1 MKMKMLEDLHYKLCK
16 ELEEI
21 AEKNKLSAGDIEI
34 VHTLTDTLKNIDK
47 IKYLEGEESGYSQR
61 GGRGNGG
68 SSYGGGNGGYSGNS
82 GGGNESYRGSSY
94 YEGDGMRMDDGY
106 DDGRSGARRGEHYVR
121 GHYSRGSDAEHV
133 ADEVRE
139 MMNRAN
145 DGEIRRALEKA
156 IRAIEE

>member
-21 AEKNKLSAGDIEI
+21 AGKNELGAGDLEI
-34 VHTLTDTLKNIDK
+34 IHKLTDTLKNIDK
-47 IKYLEGEESGYSQR
+47 IKYLEGEEDGYSQR
-61 GGRGNGG
+61 SGRGNGG
-68 SSYGGGNGGYSGNS
+68 SSYRGNS
-82 GGGNESYRGSSY
+82 GGNGSYGGSSY
-94 YEGDGMRMDDGY
+94 YEGDSMRMDERYEED
-106 DDGRSGARRGEHYVR
+106 RSGARRGEHYVR
-121 GHYSRGSDAEHV
+121 GHYSRGSDAVHV
-133 ADEVRE
+133 AGELRE

>member
-21 AEKNKLSAGDIEI
+21 AGKNELGAGDLEI
-34 VHTLTDTLKNIDK
+34 IHKLTDTLKNIDK
-47 IKYLEGEESGYSQR
+47 IKYLEGEEDGYSR
-61 GGRGNGG
+61 RSGRGNGG
-68 SSYGGGNGGYSGNS
+68 SSY
-82 GGGNESYRGSSY
+82 
-94 YEGDGMRMDDGY
+94 YEGDSMRMDERYEED
-106 DDGRSGARRGEHYVR
+106 RSGARRGEHYVR

-133 ADEVRE
+133 AGELRE